1 MNGHIQEPKVRLRL
15 PHSAEILLWLIIPVA
30 LLLRLTYMYE
40 YDAIKYFVRDYYWD
54 MIIATLFTIFPI
66 FFRQIFSSYPLEFLM
81 KAKAFSHESV
91 INVGRDYIAPARE
104 ESRFDD
110 ARVKNPHL
118 SSGTEALFGQ
128 AERSRKLAKDI
139 YGRSGVYLLL
149 GVLVAFSGLV
159 FFYTQTTTLN
169 EPGALSE
176 KLLLL
181 APKFGILFFIE
192 FVAFFFLRQYRSAMD
207 EFRYYESIARRRE
220 EVSAL
225 LILSAE
231 SEPKINL
238 MELVKSDSY
247 FSKVSALEKDQS
259 TEILEARKLE
269 KGELELLGK
278 VVESVVK
285 AKG

>member
-1 MNGHIQEPKVRLRL
+1 MNGSIQESKVRLRL
-15 PHSAEILLWLIIPVA
+15 PHSAEILIWLIIPVA

-81 KAKAFSHESV
+81 KGRTFSHESV
-91 INVGRDYIAPARE
+91 INIGGDYIAPRDVN
-104 ESRFDD
+104 RFDGQ
-110 ARVKNPHL
+110 VSSPHL
-118 SSGTEALFGQ
+118 SSGVEALIGQ

-181 APKFGILFFIE
+181 APKFGVLFFIE

-225 LILSAE
+225 LMLSAE
-231 SEPKINL
+231 AEPKINL
-238 MELVKSDSY
+238 IELLKSDSY
-247 FSKVSALEKDQS
+247 FSKVSTLEKDQS